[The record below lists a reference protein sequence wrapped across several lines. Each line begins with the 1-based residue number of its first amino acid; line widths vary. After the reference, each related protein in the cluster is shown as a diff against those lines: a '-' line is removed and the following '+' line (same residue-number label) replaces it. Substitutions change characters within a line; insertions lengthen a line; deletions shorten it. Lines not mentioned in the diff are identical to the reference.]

1 MNEAILT
8 KFILNYLINK
18 PEYLKLSGKQQRIAF
33 ETFKTIMTAIYQ
45 SIKHDNIF
53 PVIVCGD
60 LQARKVIKEALKSV
74 QSYLP
79 SIDKITV
86 HLVQ

>member
-60 LQARKVIKEALKSV
+60 LQARKVIKGALKSV

>member
-1 MNEAILT
+1 MNDKFLT
-8 KFILNYLINK
+8 KFILNYLIQK

-33 ETFKTIMTAIYQ
+33 ETYKTIMTAIYQ

-60 LQARKVIKEALKSV
+60 LQAKKTIKSALKSV

-79 SIDKITV
+79 SIEKITV

>member
-8 KFILNYLINK
+8 KFILNYLVNK

-45 SIKHDNIF
+45 SIKHENIF

-60 LQARKVIKEALKSV
+60 LEARKVIKQALKSV
-74 QSYLP
+74 KEYLP

>member
-1 MNEAILT
+1 MNEAMLT
-8 KFILNYLINK
+8 KFILNYLVNK

-45 SIKHDNIF
+45 SIRHDNIF

-60 LQARKVIKEALKSV
+60 LQARKVITKALKSV
-74 QSYLP
+74 EPFLP
-79 SIDKITV
+79 RIEKITV

>member
-1 MNEAILT
+1 MNEAMLT

-33 ETFKTIMTAIYQ
+33 ETFKTIMTAIYH

-60 LQARKVIKEALKSV
+60 LEARKVIKQALKSV
-74 QSYLP
+74 KEYLP

>member
-1 MNEAILT
+1 MNDAMLT
-8 KFILNYLINK
+8 KFILNYLINQ

-60 LQARKVIKEALKSV
+60 LQARKVINQALKSV
-74 QSYLP
+74 QSILP
-79 SIDKITV
+79 SIEKITV

>member
-1 MNEAILT
+1 MNDKLLT
-8 KFILNYLINK
+8 KFILNYLIQK

-33 ETFKTIMTAIYQ
+33 ETYKTIMTAIYQ

-60 LQARKVIKEALKSV
+60 LQAKKTITEALKSV

-79 SIDKITV
+79 SIEKITV

>member
-1 MNEAILT
+1 MNEAMLT
-8 KFILNYLINK
+8 KFILSYLIQK

-45 SIKHDNIF
+45 AIKFDNIF

-60 LQARKVIKEALKSV
+60 IQARKVIKEALKSV
-74 QSYLP
+74 QPYLP

>member
-1 MNEAILT
+1 MNEAMLT
-8 KFILNYLINK
+8 KFILNYLIQK
-18 PEYLKLSGKQQRIAF
+18 PDYLKLSGKQQRIAF

-45 SIKHDNIF
+45 SIKYENVF

-60 LQARKVIKEALKSV
+60 TQARKTINQALNSV
-74 QSYLP
+74 QPLLP
-79 SIDKITV
+79 SIEKITV